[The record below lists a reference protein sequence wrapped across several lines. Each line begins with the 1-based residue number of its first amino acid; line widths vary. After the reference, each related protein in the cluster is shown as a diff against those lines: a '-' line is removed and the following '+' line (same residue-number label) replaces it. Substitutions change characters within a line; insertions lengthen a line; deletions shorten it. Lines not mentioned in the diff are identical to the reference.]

1 MGCFDHRL
9 VRCLESINF
18 VALPNGGFFMVMNP
32 MAVKKSPEK
41 TNPIDM
47 SWESF
52 PHMVPVTHSAVH
64 ETLRIQICPK
74 NPGLPRSIP
83 IHFGWDWNPQ
93 SYLIGRGLDS

>member
-1 MGCFDHRL
+1 
-9 VRCLESINF
+9 
-18 VALPNGGFFMVMNP
+18 MVMNP

-47 SWESF
+47 SWESL

-74 NPGLPRSIP
+74 KGITP
-83 IHFGWDWNPQ
+83 IHSYSFRMGLEPTILFDREGFGFLGNVP
-93 SYLIGRGLDS
+93 Y